1 MTDVFISYSR
11 KDQQFVRMLSAAL
24 EARQRDAWV
33 DWEGIPP
40 TAEWLSEI
48 RAAIDAA
55 DTFLFVISPDS
66 LASKVCMLEIDHA
79 AGHNKRLVP
88 VVRRDA
94 GGQGVH
100 AALAKLNWI
109 FMREHDHFEA
119 AIDTLV
125 EALDTDL
132 AHVKLHTHYLKR
144 ALEWE
149 HMSFDKSYAL
159 RGRDLAAAENW
170 LADSGGKAPQPT
182 SLHNRYILDSRRV
195 ATLRQRITGGAIAAG
210 LLIATVLGLLALQQR
225 EAKHQNQQRAI
236 ANQLVGESRLALDE
250 RDDGL
255 EDSVQL
261 AAEAMR
267 RLSQLGERSLA
278 VDQALRRGLALL
290 PPPPSISKL
299 EVHGETRAVAFSAK
313 GAHLALATSLGE
325 VLVADVIEGRTVG
338 AWTMALKPGDSLR
351 AIAVD
356 TTGTRVAVWR
366 YASSTGRSRLSLW
379 DTAGAVELTGCD
391 RDGDFE
397 GPRASLGPQGM
408 LWIDRTIWRFEDCRP
423 WPIWD
428 DQAIVGPIALSA
440 DGLWL
445 AASVRARGDRQRW
458 IEIRDAQTGAET
470 ARWRHDGFVAQL
482 WWIDGD
488 RRLAGTDITKRSLEV
503 WSLEST
509 GRPREARFAEPLLA
523 VGGDGRQVATAAQD
537 APAVRIRSAVSGEEA
552 ARLIHPQPVRAA
564 AFSPDGRTLSTV
576 VGKQLWRW
584 ELDAKRPAI
593 ELGPAASRQLEAAH
607 GARTSGD
614 LVQRLGLKDHTVLAT
629 AACPDQQTLAVTL
642 GSISRAGWQA
652 RTGVW
657 AMREARQLISFD
669 LLDTLGFGPRGL
681 NDRSAAL
688 LACSA
693 DGRLL
698 AMPAGDAVVVREVSD
713 GALVAR
719 LSHPGVH
726 TVAFAPDGA
735 FLATAGRGPVRIWQL
750 SSGAEVARL
759 LDDAPVEHVAFSDDG
774 RHIATGAAEG
784 TRSFLWQ
791 PQQLIAEAC
800 ALLPRPLAPD
810 TWRRLFPGAVYVDTC
825 AAAGSMPR

>member
-11 KDQQFVRMLSAAL
+11 KDQQFVRLLSAAL

-33 DWEGIPP
+33 DWEGIAP
-40 TAEWLSEI
+40 TAEWLTEI

-55 DTFLFVISPDS
+55 DTFLFVTSPDS
-66 LASKVCMLEIDHA
+66 LASKVCTLEIDHA
-79 AGHNKRLVP
+79 ARHNKRLVP

-94 GGQGVH
+94 SGQGVH
-100 AALAKLNWI
+100 DALARLNWI
-109 FMREHDHFEA
+109 FMREHDDFET

-125 EALDTDL
+125 KALDTDL

-144 ALEWE
+144 GLEWE

-159 RGRDLAAAENW
+159 RGRDLAVAESW

-210 LLIATVLGLLALQQR
+210 LLIAIVLGLLALQQR
-225 EAKHQNQQRAI
+225 EAKRQNQQRAI
-236 ANQLVGESRLALDE
+236 ANQLVGESRLALEE

-290 PPPPSISKL
+290 PPPPSMSEL
-299 EVHGETRAVAFSAK
+299 EVRGETRAAAFNAA
-313 GAHLALATSLGE
+313 GTHLALATSLGE
-325 VLVADVIEGRTVG
+325 VVVADVVEGRTVG
-338 AWTMALKPGDSLR
+338 AWTMALKPGDDLR

-356 TTGTRVAVWR
+356 ATGTRAAVWH

-379 DTAGAVELTGCD
+379 DAAGAVELAGCD

-397 GPRASLGPQGM
+397 GPSAALGPQGR

-423 WPIWD
+423 WPVWD
-428 DQAIVGPIALSA
+428 DQTTVGPSALSA
-440 DGLWL
+440 DGRRL
-445 AASVRARGDRQRW
+445 ASSVRARGDRQRW
-458 IEIRDAQTGAET
+458 IEIRDAETGAET
-470 ARWRHDGFVAQL
+470 ARWRHDGAIAQL
-482 WWIDGD
+482 WWIDGG
-488 RRLAGTDITKRSLEV
+488 RRLAAADSTLRGLDV
-503 WSLEST
+503 WGLEST
-509 GRPREARFAEPLLA
+509 GRRREVRFAEPVLA

-537 APAVRIRSAVSGEEA
+537 APVARIRSAVSGDEA
-552 ARLIHPQPVRAA
+552 VRLVHPQPVRAA
-564 AFSPDGRTLSTV
+564 AFSTDGRTLSTV

-584 ELDAKRPAI
+584 KLDAERPAA
-593 ELGPAASRQLEAAH
+593 ELGPAASRELAAAD
-607 GARTSGD
+607 GASTPSD
-614 LVQRLGLKDHTVLAT
+614 LAQRLALKGQTVLAT
-629 AACPDQQTLAVTL
+629 AACPDQQTLAVTT
-642 GSISRAGWQA
+642 GSISRAGWRA
-652 RTGVW
+652 HTGTW
-657 AMREARQLISFD
+657 AMPEARPLISFD
-669 LLDTLGFGPRGL
+669 LLDTLGFGQRGL

-693 DGRLL
+693 DGRRL
-698 AMPAGDAVVVREVSD
+698 AMPAGDAVVVREVSG

-719 LSHPGVH
+719 LPHPGVH

-750 SSGAEVARL
+750 SSGSEVARL
-759 LDDAPVEHVAFSDDG
+759 LDDAPVERLAFSDDG
-774 RHIATGAAEG
+774 QYLATRGAGG

-791 PQQLIAEAC
+791 PQQLIDEAC
-800 ALLPRPLAPD
+800 ALLLRPLAPD
-810 TWRRLFPGAVYVDTC
+810 TWRRLFPDAIYVATC
-825 AAAGSMPR
+825 AVTGPAPR

>member
-11 KDQQFVRMLSAAL
+11 KDQPFVRLLSAAL

-40 TAEWLSEI
+40 TAEWLTEI
-48 RAAIDAA
+48 RAAIDGA

-66 LASKVCMLEIDHA
+66 LASKVCTMEIDHA

-88 VVRRDA
+88 VVRHDA
-94 GGQGVH
+94 SGQGVH
-100 AALAKLNWI
+100 DALAKLNWI
-109 FMREHDHFEA
+109 FMREHDDFET
-119 AIDTLV
+119 AIGTLV

-132 AHVKLHTHYLKR
+132 AHVKLHTHYLTR

-149 HMSFDKSYAL
+149 RKSFDKSYAL
-159 RGRDLAAAENW
+159 RGRDLAVAENW

-182 SLHNRYILDSRRV
+182 WLHNRYILDSRRV

-225 EAKHQNQQRAI
+225 EAKRQNQQRAI

-267 RLSQLGERSLA
+267 RLSLLGERSLA

-290 PPPPSISKL
+290 PRPPSMSEL
-299 EVHGETRAVAFSAK
+299 AVRGETRAVAFSTT
-313 GAHLALATSLGE
+313 GAHLALASSLGE
-325 VLVADVIEGRTVG
+325 VVVVDVGEGRTVG

-356 TTGTRVAVWR
+356 ATGTRVAVWR
-366 YASSTGRSRLSLW
+366 YASSTGRSRVSLW
-379 DTAGAVELTGCD
+379 DAAGAVELAGCD

-397 GPRASLGPQGM
+397 GPRAALGPQGR
-408 LWIDRTIWRFEDCRP
+408 LWIDRTVWRFEGCRP
-423 WPIWD
+423 WSIWD

-440 DGLWL
+440 DGRRL

-458 IEIRDAQTGAET
+458 IEIRDAEAGAET
-470 ARWRHDGFVAQL
+470 ARWRHDGAIAQL
-482 WWIDGD
+482 WWLDGD
-488 RRLAGTDITKRSLEV
+488 RRLAATDSTRRSLDV
-503 WSLEST
+503 WGLDST
-509 GRPREARFAEPLLA
+509 GKPREVRFAEPVLA
-523 VGGDGRQVATAAQD
+523 VDGDGRQVVTAARD
-537 APAVRIRSAVSGEEA
+537 AAVARIRSAVSSDEA
-552 ARLIHPQPVRAA
+552 ARLVHPESIRAA
-564 AFSPDGRTLSTV
+564 AFSTDGRMLNTV

-584 ELDAKRPAI
+584 KLDAERPVV
-593 ELGPAASRQLEAAH
+593 ELGAAASRQLAA
-607 GARTSGD
+607 AASAPTPND
-614 LVQRLGLKDHTVLAT
+614 LAQRLDLKGQTVLAT
-629 AACPDQQTLAVTL
+629 AVCPDQKTLAVTS

-652 RTGVW
+652 HTGTW
-657 AMREARQLISFD
+657 AMPQARLLISFD
-669 LLDTLGFGPRGL
+669 LLDTLGAGQRGL
-681 NDRSAAL
+681 DDRSAAL

-693 DGRLL
+693 DGRRL
-698 AMPAGDAVVVREVSD
+698 AMPARDAVVVREVD
-713 GALVAR
+713 GGALVAR
-719 LSHPGVH
+719 LPHPGVH

-735 FLATAGRGPVRIWQL
+735 YLATAGRGPVRIWQL

-759 LDDAPVEHVAFSDDG
+759 LDDAPVERLAFSDDG
-774 RHIATGAAEG
+774 RYIATRAADG

-791 PQQLIAEAC
+791 PQQLIDEAC

-810 TWRRLFPGAVYVDTC
+810 TWRRLFPEALYVATC
-825 AAAGSMPR
+825 AVTSPLR